1 MPSPRYRVTPTTVPI
16 ERDPGPA
23 GPTTTPVRVDMTT
36 WTGRAACSTRPD
48 WDRQSIPE
56 RIAICQTCP
65 VVTECTTLAIDMLQ
79 QDQALRR
86 VHDVVFGGEVLRDL
100 WQRIKPPGHSRTASA
115 RTIGPTARTKA
126 RLQQVIA
133 MHADGAT
140 PEQIVRE
147 LDKERHKTALLQA
160 RLADRE
166 TRIAQLSSELAYARL
181 AAGYTRPPTARTAA
195 LRECIHLLADL
206 LEGRTP
212 RQEAS

>member
-16 ERDPGPA
+16 ERDPGSA

-36 WTGRAACSTRPD
+36 WTDRAACSTRPD

-79 QDQALRR
+79 QDHALRR
-86 VHDVVFGGEVLRDL
+86 VHDIVYGGEVLRDL

-115 RTIGPTARTKA
+115 RIIGPTARTKA

-140 PEQIVRE
+140 PEEIAATVGVSTGTIR
-147 LDKERHKTALLQA
+147 D
-160 RLADRE
+160 RLIRWMPE
-166 TRIAQLSSELAYARL
+166 Q
-181 AAGYTRPPTARTAA
+181 
-195 LRECIHLLADL
+195 ADL
-206 LEGRTP
+206 ARVFGAARERARR
-212 RQEAS
+212 RQQREAAA

>member
-16 ERDPGPA
+16 ERAPGPA

-56 RIAICQTCP
+56 RIATCGTCP

-86 VHDVVFGGEVLRDL
+86 VHDVVYGGEVLRDL
-100 WQRIKPPGHSRTASA
+100 WQRIKPPGRTA
-115 RTIGPTARTKA
+115 RTIGPTARTQA

-140 PEQIVRE
+140 PEEIAATVGVSAGTI
-147 LDKERHKTALLQA
+147 RH
-160 RLADRE
+160 RLIRWMPE
-166 TRIAQLSSELAYARL
+166 Q
-181 AAGYTRPPTARTAA
+181 
-195 LRECIHLLADL
+195 ADL
-206 LEGRTP
+206 ARVFGAASERAR
-212 RQEAS
+212 RQQQREAAA